1 MFIAIAAVFGYKAR
15 YKKKFK
21 NKSFKNLNFRN
32 RGRPHYTKNELC
44 SKSRSMKFYNDD
56 TSTENQFKS
65 ISTITVPN
73 IKCSNNVDGNNDN
86 MQKYL
91 DSYGRVV

>member
-1 MFIAIAAVFGYKAR
+1 
-15 YKKKFK
+15 
-21 NKSFKNLNFRN
+21 
-32 RGRPHYTKNELC
+32 
-44 SKSRSMKFYNDD
+44 MKYYNDD
-56 TSTENQFKS
+56 SSTENQFKS

-73 IKCSNNVDGNNDN
+73 IKCSNSGDSNDN

>member
-1 MFIAIAAVFGYKAR
+1 
-15 YKKKFK
+15 
-21 NKSFKNLNFRN
+21 
-32 RGRPHYTKNELC
+32 
-44 SKSRSMKFYNDD
+44 MKFYNDD

-73 IKCSNNVDGNNDN
+73 IKCSNNVDGSNDN

>member
-1 MFIAIAAVFGYKAR
+1 
-15 YKKKFK
+15 
-21 NKSFKNLNFRN
+21 
-32 RGRPHYTKNELC
+32 
-44 SKSRSMKFYNDD
+44 MKFYNDD
-56 TSTENQFKS
+56 SSSTENQFKS

-73 IKCSNNVDGNNDN
+73 IKCSNSVDCNNDN